1 LKGYFRTNKILEN
14 IYKMQVY
21 QKKVSPKEL
30 EILKITSDSEI
41 SPRLISWKNILGS
54 NSNYIIAEIELYPL
68 TLDDIP
74 INKRKFYVNAI
85 KNKLMELYNLNI
97 FHGDIHEENIVIN
110 PETEQVRL
118 IDFGRSKFFNEIT
131 PNFLLRYD
139 MYFDVVD
146 NIQDLLAIEL
156 REVDII
162 SGIN

>member
-1 LKGYFRTNKILEN
+1 
-14 IYKMQVY
+14 MQVY
-21 QKKVSPKEL
+21 QKKVSPK
-30 EILKITSDSEI
+30 
-41 SPRLISWKNILGS
+41 
-54 NSNYIIAEIELYPL
+54 EIELYPL